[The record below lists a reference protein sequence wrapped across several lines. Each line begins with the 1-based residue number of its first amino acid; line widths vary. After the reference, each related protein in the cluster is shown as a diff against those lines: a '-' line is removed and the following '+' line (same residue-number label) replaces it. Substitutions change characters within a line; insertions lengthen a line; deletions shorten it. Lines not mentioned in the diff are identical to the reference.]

1 MLLASLS
8 LVLLTG
14 CSGFWTAQ
22 GDASRSNAEAR
33 RIAAQAQRDNA
44 QAAIIDAQ
52 ARGTLAESQAQALTT
67 SVDAV
72 VQLATVDDK
81 YATIFAGLLFLVL
94 GAVFAV
100 VVILVYRGF
109 RPHAPEDRPK
119 PKGILIDTPHGPIAM
134 IQEPNESQ
142 ADFFMRVRD
151 VRALTGKDVISGY
164 IDERR

>member
-1 MLLASLS
+1 M
-8 LVLLTG
+8 TG

-81 YATIFAGLLFLVL
+81 YATVFAVLLFLVL
-94 GAVFAV
+94 GAVAAV

-109 RPHAPEDRPK
+109 RPHAPVEDRPK
-119 PKGILIDTPHGPIAM
+119 PKGVLIETPHGPIAM